1 MIARTGRMV
10 GPSSATGVIAW
21 MGSWCY
27 AWKLMPAPQLHL
39 SFGLTVANHAGI
51 PAAMRRAAAAEPVY
65 TRLGSIF
72 HDLPYYGNM
81 LAEAARYG
89 LGAAALDEPW
99 AYRMHSVRPARFV
112 ASYLRA
118 AATTPGLSADEGMAL
133 AAGLISHCALDLSL
147 HPLVN
152 YCARRD
158 TDALGGHES
167 FNHRITEKYH
177 ALFFHADHLAYDPIG
192 TPTFRR
198 WTRVVKE
205 GGLFRARVEA
215 PLGGF
220 MRDAYAGAYGNA
232 PTVARWA
239 GWVRSFAHFGIL
251 VGSSLAA
258 NNSEKKR
265 YDQAL
270 RARFFENDVF
280 SFWAFYACAEA
291 RLGKLGTL
299 AHDYM
304 ANGDFSV
311 DAENAFVAEAGIDD
325 LAEPLPAPDLPS
337 LPQLTVRCTPGLS
350 RPLATQ
356 SNGNIVVR
364 AAA

>member
-1 MIARTGRMV
+1 
-10 GPSSATGVIAW
+10 
-21 MGSWCY
+21 
-27 AWKLMPAPQLHL
+27 MPAPQLHL
-39 SFGLTVANHAGI
+39 SFGLTVADHAGI

-112 ASYLRA
+112 ASYLRS
-118 AATTPGLSADEGMAL
+118 AATTPGFSPDERLAL

-158 TDALGGHES
+158 TDLLGGHES

-177 ALFFHADHLAYDPIG
+177 ALFFHADHLGYDPIG

-198 WTRVVKE
+198 WTRVVKA
-205 GGLFRARVEA
+205 GGLVRARVEA
-215 PLGGF
+215 PLGDF
-220 MRDAYAGAYGNA
+220 MRNAYAGAYGNA

-239 GWVRSFAHFGIL
+239 SWVRSFAHFGLL

-265 YDQAL
+265 HDQGL
-270 RARFFENDVF
+270 RTRFFENDVF
-280 SFWAFYACAEA
+280 SFWAFYACAEK
-291 RLGKLGTL
+291 RLGKLATL
-299 AHDYM
+299 SHDYM
-304 ANGDFSV
+304 ENGDFSAA
-311 DAENAFVAEAGIDD
+311 AEDAFVAAAGIDD
-325 LAEPLPAPDLPS
+325 LAEPVPAADLPL
-337 LPQLTVRCTPGLS
+337 LPQLSVRNTPGLS
-350 RPLATQ
+350 WPLETQ
-356 SNGNIVVR
+356 SNGNIVTRV
-364 AAA
+364 AA